1 MVDRAGDKPRLLGL
15 RIRLMAIIGL
25 ALAPVFALAAFQTF
39 IEARERSD
47 ARRAELVSTLR
58 LFAHDQ
64 EMLINGV
71 RDLMQAIREIP
82 AIVDDPE
89 ECNAVL
95 ARLNSTENAY
105 TNLAIVNRD
114 GSTRCSGLP
123 VPAGLDVSD
132 TDWFQDVMTGDPFS
146 IGRARIGAASNQNVL
161 VLAIP
166 ADRSPDPSGVIVTGV
181 SISLLEQLGLQA
193 RDDTGHLAGIV
204 DRSGRVLTQRQ
215 HLEVNNVDLAHLA
228 EAATSGHVIFETED
242 LTGSVQTLALGRVI
256 EDDVFVLIAQPAIP
270 FFAWQNINIT
280 ASILLPI
287 LMWLLSLVVIWIAS
301 DFLVLRW
308 LRYLRRFARLYG
320 MGRYDLFPERAA
332 KAPAEIR
339 ELADSL
345 KWMAKRIKER
355 DEELLESLDQ
365 KQMLVREVHHRVKN
379 NLQIIT
385 SLINLQLGRLR
396 DEASGHALREAQ
408 SRINALAMIHRNL
421 YEAEDLTRIEISAFI
436 KELAEL
442 THEAST
448 GELFRVDLNFHTEV
462 EDEQLTTDQAVP
474 LSMFITEAM
483 TNAYKHAFAEGV
495 DGQVMSVVL
504 LQSELDDG
512 RPAISVTVADNGPGI
527 DESDTYRGVGTSL
540 FDAFAVQLD
549 GKAERGNDKS
559 GGAFA
564 SIIFPVEQDKSE
576 TGHGNPDETD
586 SV

>member
-181 SISLLEQLGLQA
+181 SISLLE
-193 RDDTGHLAGIV
+193 
-204 DRSGRVLTQRQ
+204 
-215 HLEVNNVDLAHLA
+215 
-228 EAATSGHVIFETED
+228 
-242 LTGSVQTLALGRVI
+242 
-256 EDDVFVLIAQPAIP
+256 
-270 FFAWQNINIT
+270 
-280 ASILLPI
+280 
-287 LMWLLSLVVIWIAS
+287 
-301 DFLVLRW
+301 
-308 LRYLRRFARLYG
+308 
-320 MGRYDLFPERAA
+320 
-332 KAPAEIR
+332 
-339 ELADSL
+339 
-345 KWMAKRIKER
+345 
-355 DEELLESLDQ
+355 
-365 KQMLVREVHHRVKN
+365 
-379 NLQIIT
+379 
-385 SLINLQLGRLR
+385 
-396 DEASGHALREAQ
+396 
-408 SRINALAMIHRNL
+408 
-421 YEAEDLTRIEISAFI
+421 
-436 KELAEL
+436 
-442 THEAST
+442 
-448 GELFRVDLNFHTEV
+448 
-462 EDEQLTTDQAVP
+462 
-474 LSMFITEAM
+474 
-483 TNAYKHAFAEGV
+483 
-495 DGQVMSVVL
+495 
-504 LQSELDDG
+504 
-512 RPAISVTVADNGPGI
+512 
-527 DESDTYRGVGTSL
+527 
-540 FDAFAVQLD
+540 
-549 GKAERGNDKS
+549 
-559 GGAFA
+559 
-564 SIIFPVEQDKSE
+564 
-576 TGHGNPDETD
+576 
-586 SV
+586 